1 MSLLIGKHIYSVLTS
16 DEDVNGIVQGRVFP
30 LAIEEGSERPFVV
43 FNDINVTGEYTKD
56 GWTGD
61 TTQVAVMC
69 VADTYESAADLAE
82 NVRITLE
89 LGKKQYDGYAIG
101 GAELKKS
108 ADTYEN
114 GVYVIV
120 LSFEFETF

>member
-16 DEDVNGIVQGRVFP
+16 DKDVAGIVKERVFP
-30 LAIEEGSERPFVV
+30 PAIPEGTERPFVV
-43 FNDINVTGEYTKD
+43 FKDINVAGEYSKD
-56 GWTGD
+56 GWISD
-61 TTQVAVMC
+61 TTQVTVMC
-69 VADTYESAADLAE
+69 VADKYESAADLAE

-89 LGKKQYDGYAIG
+89 QSKKQYDGYTIG

-120 LSFEFETF
+120 LNFEFETF

>member
-16 DEDVNGIVQGRVFP
+16 DKDVADKVGERVFP
-30 LAIEEGSERPFVV
+30 LVIPEGTDHPFVV
-43 FNDINVTGEYTKD
+43 FNDINVIGEYSKD
-56 GWTGD
+56 GWIGD
-61 TTQVAVMC
+61 TSQVAVMC
-69 VADTYESAADLAE
+69 VGDTYESAADLAE

-89 LGKKQYDGYAIG
+89 QSKKRYDGYTIG

-120 LSFEFETF
+120 LNFEFETF

>member
-16 DEDVNGIVQGRVFP
+16 DKDVSNIVGERVFP
-30 LAIEEGSERPFVV
+30 PAIPEGTEHPFVV
-43 FNDINVTGEYTKD
+43 FKDINVAGEYSKD
-56 GWTGD
+56 GWVGD
-61 TTQVAVMC
+61 TTQVTVMC
-69 VADTYESAADLAE
+69 VADKYESAADLAE
-82 NVRITLE
+82 NVRIALE
-89 LGKKQYDGYAIG
+89 QSKKQYDGYTIG
-101 GAELKKS
+101 SAELKKS